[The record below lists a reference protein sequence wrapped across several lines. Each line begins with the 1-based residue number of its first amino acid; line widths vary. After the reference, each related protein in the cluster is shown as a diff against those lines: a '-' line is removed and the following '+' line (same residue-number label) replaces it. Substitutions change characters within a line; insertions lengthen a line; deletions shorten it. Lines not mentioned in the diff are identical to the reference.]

1 MLGQIKD
8 LSIGMEGDI
17 RISLSLPRQFIEEL
31 SKLKDK
37 PVDVA
42 IKRYSKKRSTNA
54 NNLMWTICQ
63 QSADWLNEEAKK
75 LEDTPKYIPPKE
87 RKPLLTSMDI
97 YRDAVRK
104 VGSYQ
109 RLPIRIDQVDKFSKN
124 FAMGGDAWFVVVIDD
139 SKIKNHKNVEA
150 YWGSSTYDTEEMS
163 ALLDY
168 LIDNANQMGLVLK
181 ATPAEI
187 AEAKR
192 RWGV

>member
-63 QSADWLNEEAKK
+63 QSADWMNEEARK
-75 LEDTPKYIPPKE
+75 LEETPKYIPPKE
-87 RKPLLTSMDI
+87 RKPLLTDIDI
-97 YRDAVRK
+97 YREAVQA

-109 RLPIRIDQVDKFSKN
+109 DLPIPTAGLDKFSINWAKG
-124 FAMGGDAWFVVVIDD
+124 ALAWFVVVIDD
-139 SKIKNHKNVEA
+139 SKIRDYKRVKA